1 MECTMAKRQWLAV
14 PLLLFPVILIGCAP
28 KNARVDD
35 PTGVQALIAAA
46 KAQAGQTTSGEGS
59 IYADSGRRSDLFR
72 DFKARDVNDIVT
84 IRVAETTQAT
94 SSADA
99 SNSKDSAATAGFD
112 HLFGLE
118 KKINELPTLVGGKAN
133 STFEGKG
140 STSRSST
147 LLTLLSARVIDV
159 LPSGYLVVEG
169 VREVRVNNENQSIY
183 ITGVIRPEDISR
195 DNVIPSSAVAQMS
208 VRVQGRGIVSQ
219 PLKPGWLY
227 KILNGIMP
235 F

>member
-1 MECTMAKRQWLAV
+1 MSKNQWLAV
-14 PLLLFPVILIGCAP
+14 SLLFFPVMLTGCAP
-28 KNARVDD
+28 KNAKVGE
-35 PTGVQALIAAA
+35 PTAVEALVAAA
-46 KAQAGQTTSGEGS
+46 KGQPSPGAEGEGS
-59 IYADSGRRSDLFR
+59 IYAASNRRGDLFR
-72 DFKARDVNDIVT
+72 DFRARDINDIVT

-99 SNSKDSAATAGFD
+99 KNSKDTAATAGFD
-112 HLFGLE
+112 HLFGAE
-118 KKINELPTLVGGKAN
+118 KKINELPTLVAGKAN
-133 STFEGKG
+133 SSFEGKG
-140 STSRSST
+140 STSRSTT
-147 LLTLLSARVIDV
+147 LLTLLSARVVDV

-169 VREVRVNNENQSIY
+169 VREVRVNNENQNIY

-195 DNVIPSSAVAQMS
+195 DNVVPSSAVAQMA
-208 VRVQGRGIVSQ
+208 VRVQGRGTVSQ